1 MPLIVAAMIIILLVI
16 FIVFLILRT
25 EIERY
30 HHSTTGAIFSDVYM
44 MVKAP
49 LQYNTMKIVDTDKKY
64 LCGKAICLED

>member
-1 MPLIVAAMIIILLVI
+1 
-16 FIVFLILRT
+16 
-25 EIERY
+25 
-30 HHSTTGAIFSDVYM
+30 M